1 MSNRPMRAVLAV
13 YVAVQTLAGAVPRST
28 DQRGEGV
35 ISVAVA
41 VLIIA
46 LLGVVAYAAFKVIFD
61 NAANTATEKINQIGG

>member
-1 MSNRPMRAVLAV
+1 MFNRWTMRYLVPI
-13 YVAVQTLAGAVPRST
+13 YVRIAPKR

-46 LLGVVAYAAFKVIFD
+46 ILGVAAYAAFDRVFD
-61 NAANTATEKINQIGG
+61 TAVDKAETNVNNVGGG

>member
-1 MSNRPMRAVLAV
+1 MRYLVPT
-13 YVAVQTLAGAVPRST
+13 YVRIAPRR

-46 LLGVVAYAAFKVIFD
+46 ILGVAAYAAFDRVFD
-61 NAANTATEKINQIGG
+61 TAVNKAETNVNNVGGG